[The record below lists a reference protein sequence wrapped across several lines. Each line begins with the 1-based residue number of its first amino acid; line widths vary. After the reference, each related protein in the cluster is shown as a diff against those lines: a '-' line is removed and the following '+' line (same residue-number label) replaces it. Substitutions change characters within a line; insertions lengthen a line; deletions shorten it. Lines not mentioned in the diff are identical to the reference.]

1 MWCKWLTHSTNKEGS
16 PSCWCCTPFMILRK
30 VSNLIWRF
38 NLLQKLIGVHYLFH
52 VLIPVGF
59 KIDFVPF
66 PGLWKDVRV
75 TMSSL
80 EEILHEVAQNSWT
93 SCNCI
98 LGRGSKVTILYF
110 LSWQP
115 YAFFF
120 LHVSVLLVCCSAL
133 RLSCHMCENLSVM
146 RYTYIHIVENTTLC
160 SRVENHVYISVFF
173 YDITY
178 EIYLKVIFIDV
189 FIFLLSSDKMLC
201 FYWAT
206 YVFFFFSALVLKVQF
221 FFISSWY
228 ISVYQCFN
236 FLLYKKHNKNKNTE
250 IWEWR
255 PVHIFCCKYDMEW
268 TALRHCQLRHSW
280 NSKIVSV

>member
-1 MWCKWLTHSTNKEGS
+1 MQL
-16 PSCWCCTPFMILRK
+16 
-30 VSNLIWRF
+30 
-38 NLLQKLIGVHYLFH
+38 YLGQREQSH
-52 VLIPVGF
+52 HPV
-59 KIDFVPF
+59 F
-66 PGLWKDVRV
+66 PVMTAL
-75 TMSSL
+75 
-80 EEILHEVAQNSWT
+80 
-93 SCNCI
+93 C
-98 LGRGSKVTILYF
+98 
-110 LSWQP
+110 
-115 YAFFF
+115 FFF

-221 FFISSWY
+221 FSSLLDTYQFISVSTFCFTRNIIKTKTLKFENEGLY
-228 ISVYQCFN
+228 IYFVVNTIWNELPSGIVNSGTVETQKLSQYNSHFFV
-236 FLLYKKHNKNKNTE
+236 FL
-250 IWEWR
+250 
-255 PVHIFCCKYDMEW
+255 
-268 TALRHCQLRHSW
+268 
-280 NSKIVSV
+280 